1 MSTRIAINTQTAY
14 GKAIAEYVD
23 LVMQAR
29 AAGERLKRA
38 MDSMIAGT
46 PGTPAVIDTE
56 VNGPGFADPVR
67 GQAIF
72 DLITNSNNNL
82 QRPAVDALAAIDQG

>member
-1 MSTRIAINTQTAY
+1 MSTRIAINTSTAY

-29 AAGERLKRA
+29 AHGERLTRA
-38 MDSMIAGT
+38 FNSMVAGT
-46 PGTPAVIDTE
+46 PTTPAVVDTE
-56 VNGPGFADPVR
+56 VNGPGFADPTR

-72 DLITNSNNNL
+72 DLITASNTNL
-82 QRPAVDALAAIDQG
+82 QRPAVDALAQLDQG